1 MATETA
7 PANPLVTIEI
17 DASPMAPV
25 NVAMEVLAPTA
36 APAPAGPQP
45 IVDRGDPSIPH
56 ETAVEAMGVG
66 TDGEVNIWEA
76 RYSMRNFIGR
86 IAFWSAVAVAWV
98 ALALYTWGYDHPA
111 LVAPAIIAGVVLAVI
126 WFLLARRIVL
136 ARFGHYY
143 QLSNRRIVVSTG
155 LFDRR
160 RDQMELL
167 RVQDV
172 YTRQTLWQRWLGL
185 GTVVVQS
192 SEVHFPIIYLVGV
205 EAPKVVND
213 LVWHHA
219 RAERDRRS
227 VKVDQI

>member
-1 MATETA
+1 MPAMATETA
-7 PANPLVTIEI
+7 TANPLITTEI
-17 DASPMAPV
+17 TASPEAPPAA
-25 NVAMEVLAPTA
+25 NV
-36 APAPAGPQP
+36 APAPVASPASPEP
-45 IVDRGDPSIPH
+45 IVDRGDPDIAH
-56 ETAVEAMGVG
+56 ETALEANGVG
-66 TDGEVNIWEA
+66 TDGEVDVWEA
-76 RYSMRNFIGR
+76 RYSMKNFLGR
-86 IAFWSAVAVAWV
+86 IFFWSFVSVAWI
-98 ALALYTWGYDHPA
+98 ALAIYTWGYEHPGA
-111 LVAPAIIAGVVLAVI
+111 VAITIIAGLVLGFI
-126 WFLLARRIVL
+126 WLLLGRRIIL

-143 QLSNRRIVVSTG
+143 RLTNRRVIVSTG

-172 YTRQTLWQRWLGL
+172 YTSQTLWQRWIGL

-192 SEVHFPIIYLVGV
+192 SEQHFPLIYLAGV
-205 EAPKVVND
+205 DEPKVVND